1 MKTSLK
7 KFANVLTIA
16 ATLFLVIGMGYVMVK
31 DLPMSDFISEVSFCY
46 VAVAVFNYLIFG
58 AATLWHKKS
67 EM

>member
-7 KFANVLTIA
+7 KFANILTIA

-31 DLPMSDFISEVSFCY
+31 NQPLSDFVSEVSFCY
-46 VAVAVFNYLIFG
+46 VAIAAFNYLVFG